1 MGILRGTCG
10 PCLSPGLCALDRRG
24 CRENPAE
31 IAFVDALDRQH
42 HDGRGI
48 IRVRRLDAGP
58 HRFGERRPGLH
69 DHHGFLG
76 AFDRALPP
84 VDRDHAGQDVD
95 AGGEAGAHQR
105 VTGFLS
111 LDNRRKGCVHEHR
124 AFHAASLFTL
134 FLQRKKPAL
143 MSQRRDRIA
152 FVTGAI
158 PEADTARDV
167 LVRRYGDAPPADAD
181 VIVALGGDGLMLQTL
196 HKFMESGKPIYGM
209 NRGTVGFMMNE
220 YGEDALKERLAAA
233 EESVIHPLAMRAV
246 DGGGKIHTARAINEV
261 SLFRQTN
268 QAARLRILVDGKERL
283 AQLDGDGIMVATPA
297 GSTAY
302 NLSAQGPI
310 IPIGAALL
318 ALTPISPFRPR
329 RWRGAL
335 LPDTA
340 VVTIEVLAP
349 DKRPVA
355 AVADH
360 HEVGFVRTVE
370 IRMEHK
376 VSMRMLF
383 DPGHN
388 LDERILREQFGV

>member
-1 MGILRGTCG
+1 
-10 PCLSPGLCALDRRG
+10 
-24 CRENPAE
+24 
-31 IAFVDALDRQH
+31 
-42 HDGRGI
+42 
-48 IRVRRLDAGP
+48 
-58 HRFGERRPGLH
+58 
-69 DHHGFLG
+69 
-76 AFDRALPP
+76 
-84 VDRDHAGQDVD
+84 
-95 AGGEAGAHQR
+95 
-105 VTGFLS
+105 
-111 LDNRRKGCVHEHR
+111 
-124 AFHAASLFTL
+124 
-134 FLQRKKPAL
+134 

-152 FVTGAI
+152 FVASAI
-158 PEADTARDV
+158 PEADTARDA
-167 LVRRYGDAPPADAD
+167 LVGRYGDAPPADAD

-220 YGEDALKERLAAA
+220 YREDALKERLAAA

-246 DGGGKIHTARAINEV
+246 DVGGKVHMARAINEV
-261 SLFRQTN
+261 SMFRQTN

-318 ALTPISPFRPR
+318 AVTPISPFRPR

-340 VVTIEVLAP
+340 LVTIEVLDP

-360 HEVGFVRTVE
+360 HEVRFVRTVE
-370 IRMEHK
+370 IRMDHK

>member
-1 MGILRGTCG
+1 
-10 PCLSPGLCALDRRG
+10 
-24 CRENPAE
+24 
-31 IAFVDALDRQH
+31 
-42 HDGRGI
+42 
-48 IRVRRLDAGP
+48 
-58 HRFGERRPGLH
+58 
-69 DHHGFLG
+69 
-76 AFDRALPP
+76 
-84 VDRDHAGQDVD
+84 
-95 AGGEAGAHQR
+95 
-105 VTGFLS
+105 
-111 LDNRRKGCVHEHR
+111 
-124 AFHAASLFTL
+124 
-134 FLQRKKPAL
+134 

-152 FVTGAI
+152 FVTSAM
-158 PEADTARDV
+158 PEAEIARDA
-167 LVRRYGDAPPADAD
+167 LTRRDGDVAPADAD

-196 HKFMESGKPIYGM
+196 HKFMASGKPIYGM

-220 YGEDALKERLAAA
+220 YREDGLKERLAAA
-233 EESVIHPLAMRAV
+233 EETVIHPLAMNAI
-246 DGGGKIHTARAINEV
+246 DASGKVHMARAMNEV
-261 SLFRQTN
+261 ALFRQTN
-268 QAARLRILVDGKERL
+268 QMVRLRVLVDGKERL

-340 VVTIEVLAP
+340 VVTIEVLEA

-360 HEVGFVRTVE
+360 HEVRFVRKVE
-370 IRMEHK
+370 IRMEHDIA
-376 VSMRMLF
+376 MRMLF